1 MIGKVDLIA
10 ANRSIRRSPQ
20 RAADPEPED
29 ASLNSITRMQYGALL
44 AASGFVILRTV
55 LKRISRKLKKEVR
68 VQVLPMRALML
79 PINVQILPMGAMM
92 LPINVQILPTR
103 ILMLP
108 GIPLPAR
115 VLIP

>member
-1 MIGKVDLIA
+1 
-10 ANRSIRRSPQ
+10 
-20 RAADPEPED
+20 
-29 ASLNSITRMQYGALL
+29 
-44 AASGFVILRTV
+44 
-55 LKRISRKLKKEVR
+55 
-68 VQVLPMRALML
+68 MRALML
-79 PINVQILPMGAMM
+79 PINVQILPMRALM

>member
-1 MIGKVDLIA
+1 M
-10 ANRSIRRSPQ
+10 
-20 RAADPEPED
+20 RA
-29 ASLNSITRMQYGALL
+29 
-44 AASGFVILRTV
+44 V
-55 LKRISRKLKKEVR
+55 LPINVRI
-68 VQVLPMRALML
+68 LPMRAL
-79 PINVQILPMGAMM
+79 I

>member
-1 MIGKVDLIA
+1 
-10 ANRSIRRSPQ
+10 
-20 RAADPEPED
+20 
-29 ASLNSITRMQYGALL
+29 
-44 AASGFVILRTV
+44 
-55 LKRISRKLKKEVR
+55 
-68 VQVLPMRALML
+68 ML
-79 PINVQILPMGAMM
+79 PINVQILPMRALM